1 MADLQ
6 SDPVVSFSFNTF
18 NMWDFYFLEL
28 FPDLRYFW
36 NHMRFLLLVFSHLFI
51 YQYKESRYT
60 YFIRA
65 LHRPKNNKSNMEC
78 KLFTMPSIWLLPH
91 DYIFLPRKIRFND
104 SSLFKRQLWNYVQL
118 EWLFILIFISTSAR
132 WFVVR
137 FLFSFYKDCIWLKID
152 SQ

>member
-1 MADLQ
+1 MADLWENLAM
-6 SDPVVSFSFNTF
+6 SFSFNTF
-18 NMWDFYFLEL
+18 NMRDFYFLEL
-28 FPDLRYFW
+28 FPDLRHFW
-36 NHMRFLLLVFSHLFI
+36 NQMRFILLVFSRLFI
-51 YQYKESRYT
+51 YRYKESRHT
-60 YFIRA
+60 YFIRIW
-65 LHRPKNNKSNMEC
+65 HKPKSNKSNIEC
-78 KLFTMPSIWLLPH
+78 KLFTTLSVRILPH